1 MTRSSRPR
9 LAIVLLALAAS
20 AAAAER
26 LMVYPAEGQTD
37 QQLADDRYACHLFA
51 VEQSHF
57 DPANPPPA
65 IASGRI
71 TVRVPENEREGAAAK
86 GAIAGAIAGA
96 VAGSRDRDAVGRA
109 VIGAAIGGAIG
120 GAVEAQGEREARAG
134 AEAEASERAKARAAA
149 RAELE
154 AARSNYQRAMQACLE
169 GRGYV
174 VR

>member
-1 MTRSSRPR
+1 MRIGHEPR
-9 LAIVLLALAAS
+9 LAIVLLALAS
-20 AAAAER
+20 SVAAADR
-26 LMVYPAEGQTD
+26 LMVYPAQGQTD
-37 QQLADDRYACHLFA
+37 EQLADDRYACHLFA

-71 TVRVPENEREGAAAK
+71 RVPVAENEREGAAAK

-96 VAGSRDRDAVGRA
+96 VTGSRERDAVGRA
-109 VIGAAIGGAIG
+109 AIGAVIGGAIG
-120 GAVEAQGEREARAG
+120 GAVEAQGEREARAS
-134 AEAEASERAKARAAA
+134 AENEATQQAKARAAA

-154 AARSNYQRAMQACLE
+154 AARSEYQRAMQACLE